1 MKQINHKKVEFHL
14 YSGTKRNKKSIYL
27 TILQTSKKT
36 KFSGKIMVSLRL
48 CINYTL
54 A

>member
-14 YSGTKRNKKSIYL
+14 FSGTKRNKKSIYL
-27 TILQTSKKT
+27 TILQTSKET
-36 KFSGKIMVSLRL
+36 KFSSKIMVSLRL